1 MKKLLFVLVFVFLL
15 FSSAFA
21 QTNRWT
27 IERDGDEIRM
37 RNRYDPDPLKR
48 YKGTIDKDGSVRM
61 RDYQGNRLR
70 GNIDID
76 GYGKLRDDY
85 GNTFRVKP
93 K

>member
-1 MKKLLFVLVFVFLL
+1 
-15 FSSAFA
+15 
-21 QTNRWT
+21 
-27 IERDGDEIRM
+27 
-37 RNRYDPDPLKR
+37 
-48 YKGTIDKDGSVRM
+48 M

-76 GYGKLRDDY
+76 GYGKLRDDH